1 MKSAMILS
9 ILLACLVLTGCTAK
23 KTPEAA
29 PQSAEITR
37 AELVPQTG
45 TTEAVPDAYLTHPIV
60 RARSHAWTTTLWT
73 MSAAKRRSPRLR
85 RLFPRLRH
93 GTAAEGW
100 IDSAVSFWERN
111 MERYYNCNA

>member
-45 TTEAVPDAYLTHPIV
+45 TTEAVPDAYLTPSDRPGTVTRLDYDSLDDVGSQAQIT
-60 RARSHAWTTTLWT
+60 AP
-73 MSAAKRRSPRLR
+73 SAAFPSAPSRHGRRGLDRQR
-85 RLFPRLRH
+85 RLLLGEKH
-93 GTAAEGW
+93 GA
-100 IDSAVSFWERN
+100 IL
-111 MERYYNCNA
+111 